1 MYAIMDILDV
11 IYFEQGL
18 FWYQIL
24 DTLLNSYSSIN
35 QYSVLLFKRIARFT
49 DENHATWQRARG
61 SRFSIIAKN
70 LHSVTVDVY
79 MRSLILIQ

>member
-24 DTLLNSYSSIN
+24 DTLLNSYSSIS
-35 QYSVLLFKRIARFT
+35 QYSVLLFKRIARFK
-49 DENHATWQRARG
+49 DENCQRG
-61 SRFSIIAKN
+61 SAHGAQDF
-70 LHSVTVDVY
+70 
-79 MRSLILIQ
+79 Q

>member
-1 MYAIMDILDV
+1 MDILDV

-24 DTLLNSYSSIN
+24 DTLTLLNSYSSIS

-49 DENHATWQRARG
+49 DENRRRSGARG
-61 SRFSIIAKN
+61 APDF
-70 LHSVTVDVY
+70 
-79 MRSLILIQ
+79 Q

>member
-24 DTLLNSYSSIN
+24 DTLSNSYSSIS

-49 DENHATWQRARG
+49 DENRANAAARRG
-61 SRFSIIAKN
+61 LEISNNR
-70 LHSVTVDVY
+70 
-79 MRSLILIQ
+79 

>member
-24 DTLLNSYSSIN
+24 DTLLNSYSSIS
-35 QYSVLLFKRIARFT
+35 QYSVLLFKRIARFK
-49 DENHATWQRARG
+49 DENCRRGGARRARD
-61 SRFSIIAKN
+61 F
-70 LHSVTVDVY
+70 
-79 MRSLILIQ
+79 Q

>member
-24 DTLLNSYSSIN
+24 DTLLNSYSSIS

-49 DENHATWQRARG
+49 DENRAVTAARRG
-61 SRFSIIAKN
+61 LEISNNR
-70 LHSVTVDVY
+70 
-79 MRSLILIQ
+79 

>member
-24 DTLLNSYSSIN
+24 DTLLNSYSSIS

-49 DENHATWQRARG
+49 DENRADAAARAG
-61 SRFSIIAKN
+61 SRFPLIAKN
-70 LHSVTVDVY
+70 LHSGT
-79 MRSLILIQ
+79 

>member
-24 DTLLNSYSSIN
+24 DTLLNSYSSIS
-35 QYSVLLFKRIARFT
+35 QYSILSFKRISRFT
-49 DENHATWQRARG
+49 DENRADLVACAGLEIFNNR
-61 SRFSIIAKN
+61 
-70 LHSVTVDVY
+70 
-79 MRSLILIQ
+79 

>member
-24 DTLLNSYSSIN
+24 DTLLNSYSSIS

-49 DENHATWQRARG
+49 DENCTDAAARAGLQISNNR
-61 SRFSIIAKN
+61 
-70 LHSVTVDVY
+70 
-79 MRSLILIQ
+79 

>member
-24 DTLLNSYSSIN
+24 DTLLNSYSSIS

-49 DENHATWQRARG
+49 DENCADAAARAGLQISNNR
-61 SRFSIIAKN
+61 
-70 LHSVTVDVY
+70 
-79 MRSLILIQ
+79 

>member
-24 DTLLNSYSSIN
+24 NTLLNSYSSIS
-35 QYSVLLFKRIARFT
+35 QYSVLLFKRIARFK
-49 DENHATWQRARG
+49 DENCQRSGARG
-61 SRFSIIAKN
+61 ARDF
-70 LHSVTVDVY
+70 
-79 MRSLILIQ
+79 Q

>member
-24 DTLLNSYSSIN
+24 DTLLNSYSSIS

-49 DENHATWQRARG
+49 DENRA
-61 SRFSIIAKN
+61 
-70 LHSVTVDVY
+70 DVAP
-79 MRSLILIQ
+79 RAGLQISNNR

>member
-24 DTLLNSYSSIN
+24 DTLLNSYSSIS

-49 DENHATWQRARG
+49 DENCGGAHGAPSPDFQ
-61 SRFSIIAKN
+61 
-70 LHSVTVDVY
+70 
-79 MRSLILIQ
+79 

>member
-1 MYAIMDILDV
+1 MDILDV

-24 DTLLNSYSSIN
+24 DTLLNSYSSIS

-49 DENHATWQRARG
+49 DENRAVTAARRG
-61 SRFSIIAKN
+61 LEISNNR
-70 LHSVTVDVY
+70 
-79 MRSLILIQ
+79 

>member
-24 DTLLNSYSSIN
+24 DTLLNSYSSIS

-49 DENHATWQRARG
+49 DENRADAAARTG
-61 SRFSIIAKN
+61 LQISNNR
-70 LHSVTVDVY
+70 
-79 MRSLILIQ
+79 

>member
-24 DTLLNSYSSIN
+24 DTLLNSYSSIS

-49 DENHATWQRARG
+49 DENRVDAAARAGLQISNNR
-61 SRFSIIAKN
+61 
-70 LHSVTVDVY
+70 
-79 MRSLILIQ
+79 

>member
-24 DTLLNSYSSIN
+24 DTLLNSYSSIS

-49 DENHATWQRARG
+49 DENRADPAARAG
-61 SRFSIIAKN
+61 LQISNNR
-70 LHSVTVDVY
+70 
-79 MRSLILIQ
+79 

>member
-24 DTLLNSYSSIN
+24 NTLLNSYSSIS

-49 DENHATWQRARG
+49 DENRADAAARAG
-61 SRFSIIAKN
+61 LQISNNR
-70 LHSVTVDVY
+70 
-79 MRSLILIQ
+79 